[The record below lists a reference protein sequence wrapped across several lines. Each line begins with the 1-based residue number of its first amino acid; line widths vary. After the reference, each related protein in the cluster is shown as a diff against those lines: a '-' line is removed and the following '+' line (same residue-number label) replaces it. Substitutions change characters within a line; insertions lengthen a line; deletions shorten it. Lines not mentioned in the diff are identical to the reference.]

1 MSPKILQALRL
12 LTPSSAQSLI
22 RRRID
27 KIQRKLQGT
36 EQQVLTFEPAPG
48 VEVRGDVLVAYI
60 IDAFALKK
68 GPEPIDESLVPH
80 SHTHWWE
87 SLQIVQTFL
96 DLGYRVDAISW
107 RNFDFVPTKTYKI
120 ALDVRVLLEHWQPH
134 LPSDCI
140 KILHAE
146 TSHWTVHNPAQ
157 DERLERLFQRRGR
170 RVAPNKKIEE
180 NRALEVAD
188 CVTLIGEGAD
198 FVQESYA
205 EAGKPLYPIPIS
217 TPLTW
222 PVLDRD
228 LEQARR
234 RFVWFGSGG
243 LVHKGLDLVLE
254 AFSGMPEMQLTVCGP
269 VQQERDFER
278 EYWNE
283 LYRTPNIHLHGWID
297 VTSDDFVRLMSEH
310 VAVVF
315 PSCSEGQNGG
325 VITCM
330 HAGLIPV
337 VSRATGAP
345 ISPERG
351 IVLED
356 CKIET
361 IRQTVRRIAAMD
373 IETLS
378 SMSRAAREHVRD
390 RHNRPRFAETFRAA
404 IEDILSRHDDRD
416 GGES

>member
-12 LTPSSAQSLI
+12 LKPSQAQSLV

-27 KIQRKLQGT
+27 KLRRKLQGT
-36 EQQVLTFEPAPG
+36 EHRVLTFDPAPG

-60 IDAFALKK
+60 LDAFLLKT

-87 SLQIVQTFL
+87 SIQIVQTFL

-107 RNFDFVPTKTYKI
+107 RNFDFVPTKPYKV

-134 LPSDCI
+134 LPADCI

-146 TSHWTVHNPAQ
+146 TSHWTIHNPAQ
-157 DERLERLFQRRGR
+157 DARLESLYQRRGR

-205 EAGKPLYPIPIS
+205 PAGKPLYPIPIS

-222 PVLDRD
+222 PILDRD
-228 LEQARR
+228 YEQARR
-234 RFVWFGSGG
+234 RFIWFGSGG
-243 LVHKGLDLVLE
+243 LVHKGLDRVLE
-254 AFSGMPEMQLTVCGP
+254 AFAGMPDMSLTVCGP

-278 EYWNE
+278 EYWTE
-283 LYRTPNIHLHGWID
+283 LYETPNIHLHGWID
-297 VTSDDFVRLMSEH
+297 VTSDVFVELMSEH
-310 VAVVF
+310 AAVVF

-345 ISPERG
+345 ITPERG
-351 IVLED
+351 VLLED
-356 CKIET
+356 CEIET
-361 IRQTVRRIAAMD
+361 IQRTVREVASWDAETLAAM
-373 IETLS
+373 S
-378 SMSRAAREHVRD
+378 AAARRHVRD
-390 RHNRPRFAETFRAA
+390 RHTRARFAETYRAA
-404 IEDILSRHDDRD
+404 IEDILGRSGDDL
-416 GGES
+416 